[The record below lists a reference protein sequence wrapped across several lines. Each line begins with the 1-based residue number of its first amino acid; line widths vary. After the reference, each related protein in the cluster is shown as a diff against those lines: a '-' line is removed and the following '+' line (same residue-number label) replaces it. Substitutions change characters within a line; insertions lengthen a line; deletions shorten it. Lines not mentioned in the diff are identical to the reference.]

1 MRRGG
6 SGRLCLPDAPARPER
21 GCGRSRGEGQ
31 SLCHSCR
38 CLVSSPPASPGPP
51 PPPPPLCPH
60 AAPPDVAP
68 LGASPEPST
77 RGVPRCCGPG
87 TALSPRWEHPTALR
101 ARCLSQQ
108 RFQASCPF
116 PPRGYFIHTFFFFF
130 FKCFLVKL
138 EYAMKLQSFV
148 AEI

>member
-38 CLVSSPPASPGPP
+38 CLVSSPPPP
-51 PPPPPLCPH
+51 PGRPRRRRRS
-60 AAPPDVAP
+60 AP
-68 LGASPEPST
+68 T
-77 RGVPRCCGPG
+77 
-87 TALSPRWEHPTALR
+87 
-101 ARCLSQQ
+101 
-108 RFQASCPF
+108 
-116 PPRGYFIHTFFFFF
+116 PPRQMWHRWARPRSPQPEGCRVVAALAPRSHPGGNTRRHGELAASLSNDFKHPAPSPHGVISSILFFFF